1 MPKIDSRKVLFIFI
15 PAFAVSTV
23 GLFHGELTADQWCN
37 FVMWLGGA
45 VVAGLTAEHFGS
57 GKK

>member
-1 MPKIDSRKVLFIFI
+1 MLNSRKINYIFL
-15 PAFAVSTV
+15 PAFAVATV
-23 GLFHGELTADQWCN
+23 GLFHGDLNADQWCN

-45 VVAGLTAEHFGS
+45 VATGLTAEHFGS